1 MAQSSVASA
10 AVASAPPIRQ
20 VDGVG
25 FSLTGNVGKRERAR
39 IESTIESYIKQNYD
53 SIRAQF
59 NGSVSSVRLCINRS
73 TNEITVVP
81 AVPSSGVESTVG
93 KAGSSGN
100 GSGGG
105 GGGGMKCIRRQKRLN
120 SRSQTES
127 SHEKVAESGN
137 TAVSAVTASCDI
149 DVGATADKSEETNV
163 GGNVGESMDAAIE
176 YLMSRDRR
184 SSSVGAPGGGAV
196 KPRILKST
204 IPALW
209 TGNNI
214 LQVAAPRPARDS
226 LTCPASRE
234 EVDRLVSDSYDCN
247 ARGAAFRQLFP
258 TVRGEFFIFYDHG
271 EIHCRKMMLAMGF
284 LEKTENEERNQFRS
298 CDQMALMWCNGAISA
313 TKRKT
318 GLGFHIVNRLRFR
331 GLITNKCSLVRT
343 MAEFEL
349 GHPSL
354 VPKGLEAATF
364 LPATVHLNGAGAID
378 VLHKIRQRGLY
389 LIKPGYSDCGK
400 GIVLYRSDG
409 SLSSLITSLATNY
422 PGYTHKDLV
431 LQKYIENPLLLEGKK
446 FDLRVFLLVVP
457 NQRRDTGVYAF
468 VHPGYAR
475 LACRAYDINS
485 DDLTLHLTNQAV
497 QHRDR
502 TYKNVKEATVWSPDS
517 LNSYLN
523 QHMAELK
530 VPCTDWVRRRLY
542 PRIRAILGHVT
553 SIVSSSL
560 CDEPFSYELFGCDF
574 LVDADFNVWL
584 LEVNSD
590 PSLNKSTQVLRQI
603 VSQVVEE
610 SVALAV
616 EVLQRAARGLPVKGL
631 ATQQDFR
638 KFLPNAFQTWTNY
651 SSSRRRP
658 KYTPSYKRAKQCKND
673 AFFGAKFLL

>member
-1 MAQSSVASA
+1 
-10 AVASAPPIRQ
+10 
-20 VDGVG
+20 
-25 FSLTGNVGKRERAR
+25 
-39 IESTIESYIKQNYD
+39 
-53 SIRAQF
+53 
-59 NGSVSSVRLCINRS
+59 
-73 TNEITVVP
+73 
-81 AVPSSGVESTVG
+81 
-93 KAGSSGN
+93 
-100 GSGGG
+100 
-105 GGGGMKCIRRQKRLN
+105 
-120 SRSQTES
+120 
-127 SHEKVAESGN
+127 
-137 TAVSAVTASCDI
+137 
-149 DVGATADKSEETNV
+149 
-163 GGNVGESMDAAIE
+163 
-176 YLMSRDRR
+176 
-184 SSSVGAPGGGAV
+184 
-196 KPRILKST
+196 
-204 IPALW
+204 
-209 TGNNI
+209 
-214 LQVAAPRPARDS
+214 
-226 LTCPASRE
+226 
-234 EVDRLVSDSYDCN
+234 
-247 ARGAAFRQLFP
+247 
-258 TVRGEFFIFYDHG
+258 
-271 EIHCRKMMLAMGF
+271 MMLAMGF

-673 AFFGAKFLL
+673 AFLVLNFYCDNCFFLAETVAFVII